1 MNNETGNRYNYRYI
15 INLINRSNGQ
25 FSSLKRQKLY
35 KNNSKL
41 DIDRNDNSKDTTDQN
56 TIVNNE
62 IERNTE
68 ENDDFIDVS
77 ENLMK
82 SDTQFGE
89 NADVA
94 QMDDYQLKQFLEKLH
109 NFQVSI
115 YIYIFFFRSD

>member
-41 DIDRNDNSKDTTDQN
+41 DVDRNDNSKDTTDQN

-68 ENDDFIDVS
+68 ENDDFVDFS
-77 ENLMK
+77 EHLMK

-115 YIYIFFFRSD
+115 YA